1 MRRALAVRICS
12 LFICSISVI
21 LSAQPRSLKIVVIE
35 GEGAVN
41 IIQQKTA
48 VRAVVE
54 VRDQNNLPVPGAS
67 VTFAVTGKG
76 GATVAGSQTMT
87 AATNASGQASLT
99 GMTPAS
105 SGGLQISVNASF
117 NGLSAAT
124 TITQSVVLTAAAAAA
139 ASGAVAAGTAGAA
152 GAAGGGLSTAAI
164 VGIVGGVAAVGGG
177 IAVAG
182 GGGQRDER
190 DEPFVPTGNP
200 NQPTAPTCIFTASP
214 TALTVPISGG
224 TFSVNV
230 TVTPSGC
237 IPQEWTVTNVPTFVT
252 VDRMSG
258 SGNGAVAVTVAP
270 FTPREDFPTRNGAIG
285 IASTVVNIYQPRPI
299 S

>member
-1 MRRALAVRICS
+1 MSFRVAILLVSLLASGLQQSQLR
-12 LFICSISVI
+12 
-21 LSAQPRSLKIVVIE
+21 IVVLE

-48 VRAVVE
+48 VRALVE

-76 GATVAGSQTMT
+76 GATVAGSQTVT
-87 AATNASGQASLT
+87 VATNAAGQASLT

-124 TITQSVVLTAAAAAA
+124 TITQTVVLTAAAAAA
-139 ASGAVAAGTAGAA
+139 ASGAAAAGT
-152 GAAGGGLSTAAI
+152 GAAGGGLSTGAI

-177 IAVAG
+177 IAAAG

-200 NQPTAPTCIFTASP
+200 NQPTAPTCVFTASP
-214 TALTVPISGG
+214 TTLTVPISGG
-224 TFSVNV
+224 TFGVNV
-230 TVTPSGC
+230 TVSPSGC
-237 IPQEWTVTNVPTFVT
+237 IPQEWAVTNVPNFVT

-258 SGNGAVAVTVAP
+258 SGSGAVAVTVAP
-270 FTPREDFPTRNGAIG
+270 FTPSENFPTRTGAIG
-285 IASTVVNIYQPRPI
+285 IAGTTVNIHQPRPI

>member
-1 MRRALAVRICS
+1 MSSRVAILLVSLLASGS
-12 LFICSISVI
+12 LPQSQ
-21 LSAQPRSLKIVVIE
+21 LRIVVLE

-48 VRAVVE
+48 VRALVE
-54 VRDQNNLPVPGAS
+54 VRDQNNLPVPAAS

-76 GATVAGSQTMT
+76 GATVAGSQTVT
-87 AATNASGQASLT
+87 VATNAAGQASLT

-124 TITQSVVLTAAAAAA
+124 TITQTVVLTAAAAAA

-152 GAAGGGLSTAAI
+152 GAAGGGLSTGAI

-177 IAVAG
+177 LAVAG

-200 NQPTAPTCIFTASP
+200 GEQPVNCQTTVSP
-214 TALTVPISGG
+214 TTLTVPIAGG
-224 TFSVNV
+224 TFTV
-230 TVTPSGC
+230 TVTKTPSGC
-237 IPQEWTVTNVPTFVT
+237 APQAWIVTDVPNFAT

-258 SGNGAVAVTVAP
+258 TGNGTVTLVVAP
-270 FTPREDFPTRNGAIG
+270 FTPTETFPTRTGAIS
-285 IASTVVNIYQPRPI
+285 IASTVVNIHQPRPI

>member
-1 MRRALAVRICS
+1 MNIRGAILLVSWLASGS
-12 LFICSISVI
+12 L
-21 LSAQPRSLKIVVIE
+21 QPSQLRIVVLE

-48 VRAVVE
+48 VRALVE
-54 VRDQNNLPVPGAS
+54 VRDQNNLPVPAAS
-67 VTFAVTGKG
+67 VTFAVTGTG
-76 GATVAGSQTMT
+76 GATVAGSQTVT
-87 AATNASGQASLT
+87 VATNAAGQASLT

-124 TITQSVVLTAAAAAA
+124 TITQTVVLTAAVAAA

-152 GAAGGGLSTAAI
+152 GAAGGGLSTGVI

-182 GGGQRDER
+182 GGGERDER

-200 NQPTAPTCIFTASP
+200 NQPAAPTCVFTASP
-214 TALTVPISGG
+214 TTLTVPISGG
-224 TFSVNV
+224 SFGVNV
-230 TVTPSGC
+230 TVSPSGC
-237 IPQEWTVTNVPTFVT
+237 IPQEWAVTNVPNFVT

-258 SGNGAVAVTVAP
+258 SGSGAVAVTVAP
-270 FTPREDFPTRNGAIG
+270 FTPSENFPTRTGAIG
-285 IASTVVNIYQPRPI
+285 IAGTTVNIHQPRPI